1 MPFTAVEPANGSTV
15 RNMLLAFLAACSTLA
30 CKSREERVRD
40 AAPLDSTDIARD
52 PGVKTAGVAGEPA
65 IPRDWASIKARD
77 TLTAI
82 AAYNSTTYFI
92 YRGEPMGYEYD
103 LLKAFAADHDL
114 TLKVI
119 VVQNRDSM
127 LALLRSGKA
136 DIVANRLV
144 PAPEDSGRVAYT
156 RALYQVPPVVVQRKG
171 PPSAAAQLPPPI
183 DTRPTEKRGA
193 RQGEPNAG
201 SASTAPPPSGIR
213 ARLIQRPADLAGKR
227 VTLPENSPFR
237 WTLLELADTITGDI
251 RVVEM
256 DSSSEAL
263 IRSVSKGTVDY
274 TIAQGNLAELQGAY
288 FKNLLIRPVIGD
300 SKKVAWA
307 VRRND
312 RTLLDT
318 LNAWIMD
325 EKRGALFERTY
336 RKYFIDSRAY
346 LARVSSRYLTS
357 ETGTLSAYDDLLREY
372 SPQLGW
378 DWRLLGSQMYQES
391 RFKPNARSWAGAVG
405 LLQLMPATAKQVGV
419 RNSRDPEQNVRG
431 GVKYLRWLETRWT
444 DNVTDPKERL
454 KFVLASYNAG
464 SGHVE
469 DAQRLAAKNGDD
481 PKKWD
486 DVAYWLLKLSEAEY
500 YTDPVVEFGF
510 CRGLEPVTYVSLILD
525 RFAHYRQ
532 FVVTRNASIDR
543 ATPAPESNHRAAM
556 VGATVLDR
564 RPALSANGQRLGNTE
579 TTTAPGR
586 GER

>member
-1 MPFTAVEPANGSTV
+1 MSEGTLPVTPARIVWRQRFLGV
-15 RNMLLAFLAACSTLA
+15 LAATCLCFA
-30 CKSREERVRD
+30 CKSRADRVRD
-40 AAPLDSTDIARD
+40 AAPLDSSDVVRD
-52 PGVKTAGVAGEPA
+52 SGVKTAGPAGERA
-65 IPRDWASIKARD
+65 VPRDWASIKARD
-77 TLTAI
+77 TITAI

-92 YRGEPMGYEYD
+92 YRGEPMGYEYE
-103 LLKAFAADHDL
+103 LLKQFAADHGL
-114 TLKVI
+114 ALKVI

-127 LALLRSGKA
+127 FAMLRSGKV
-136 DIVANRLV
+136 DLVANRLV
-144 PAPEDSGRVAYT
+144 PAPEDSGVVAYSL
-156 RALYQVPPVVVQRKG
+156 ALYHVPPVVVQRKA
-171 PPSAAAQLPPPI
+171 PPAVAAAKLPKPA
-183 DTRPTEKRGA
+183 DTLITEGSPTA
-193 RQGEPNAG
+193 
-201 SASTAPPPSGIR
+201 IR
-213 ARLIQRPADLAGKR
+213 ARVVQRPADLAGKK

-237 WTLLELADTITGDI
+237 WTLLELSDTVTGDI

-263 IRSVSKGTVDY
+263 IRAVSKGTVDY
-274 TIAQGNLAELQGAY
+274 TVAQGNLAQLQGAY

-318 LNAWIMD
+318 LNAWIAD

-336 RKYFIDSRAY
+336 KKYFVDSRAY
-346 LARVSSRYLTS
+346 LARVASRYLTS

-405 LLQLMPATAKQVGV
+405 LLQLMPATAKQMGI
-419 RNSRDPEQNVRG
+419 RNPRDPEQNVRG
-431 GVKYLRWLETRWT
+431 GVKYLRFLENRWK

-469 DAQRLAAKNGDD
+469 DAQRLAARHGDD

-486 DVAYWLLKLSEAEY
+486 DVSYWLLHLSESEY

-532 FVVTRNASIDR
+532 FVVTR
-543 ATPAPESNHRAAM
+543 
-556 VGATVLDR
+556 
-564 RPALSANGQRLGNTE
+564 SANAEARNRRAVTRL
-579 TTTAPGR
+579 AGR
-586 GER
+586 

>member
-1 MPFTAVEPANGSTV
+1 MG
-15 RNMLLAFLAACSTLA
+15 LG
-30 CKSREERVRD
+30 CKSRTERARE
-40 AAPLDSTDIARD
+40 AAPLDSSDVVRD
-52 PGVKTAGVAGEPA
+52 SGVTTAGPASERA

-103 LLKAFAADHDL
+103 LLRQFASDHGL
-114 TLKVI
+114 ALKVI

-127 LALLRSGKA
+127 FAMLRSGKA

-144 PAPEDSGRVAYT
+144 PVPADSGLVAYT
-156 RALYQVPPVVVQRKG
+156 RALYQVPPVVVQRKDA
-171 PPSAAAQLPPPI
+171 PAAAAAKLPKPA
-183 DTRPTEKRGA
+183 DTLITEGARSRGA
-193 RQGEPNAG
+193 AH
-201 SASTAPPPSGIR
+201 APDARLTTDPTSPAAIR
-213 ARLIQRPADLAGKR
+213 ARLVQRPADLAGKR
-227 VTLPENSPFR
+227 VTVPDDSPFR
-237 WTLLELADTITGDI
+237 WTLLELSDTITGDI

-263 IRSVSKGTVDY
+263 IRAVAKGTVDY
-274 TIAQGNLAELQGAY
+274 TIAQGNLAQLQGAY

-307 VRRND
+307 VRRSD

-318 LNAWIMD
+318 LNAWISD

-336 RKYFIDSRAY
+336 QKYFVDSRAY
-346 LARVSSRYLTS
+346 LARVASRYLTS
-357 ETGTLSAYDDLLREY
+357 ETGTLSAYDGLLREY
-372 SPQLGW
+372 APELGW

-391 RFKPNARSWAGAVG
+391 RFKPNARSWAGAIG
-405 LLQLMPATAKQVGV
+405 LLQLMPATAKLMGI
-419 RNSRDPEQNVRG
+419 RNPRDPEQNVRG
-431 GVKYLRWLETRWT
+431 GVKYLRWLDTRWKN
-444 DNVTDPKERL
+444 NVSDPKERL

-469 DAQRLAAKNGDD
+469 DAQRLAARHGDD
-481 PKKWD
+481 PKRWD
-486 DVAYWLLKLSEAEY
+486 DVSYWLLHLSESEY

-532 FVVTRNASIDR
+532 FVVTRNARSAG
-543 ATPAPESNHRAAM
+543 ATPGSLIAVR
-556 VGATVLDR
+556 
-564 RPALSANGQRLGNTE
+564 
-579 TTTAPGR
+579 
-586 GER
+586 